1 MAQLLIVVKLR
12 RHNGFSYT
20 EILRMYAQNL
30 INPTDISTFYWST
43 CLCFTDTF
51 ITNVCSTCFT

>member
-30 INPTDISTFYWST
+30 INPTDISTFY
-43 CLCFTDTF
+43 
-51 ITNVCSTCFT
+51 